1 MKPSP
6 AKYVFVYITFLL
18 IKTLNVLTATKIPC
32 NNCIAI
38 TNCRISLQ
46 NNSKADASQKYDAR
60 HCLLS
65 FQIGRHVPYHNSN
78 LIFTSFVIDFISLL
92 PVLFCDVIPKKASN
106 ISFYSNSQITLR
118 LHIITIFHHRL
129 MRCCGLVSSSFLN
142 YTYGSSSF
150 IGKVACRSSC
160 TRSILVSSHLKVLLS
175 TGSTQSGT

>member
-1 MKPSP
+1 MIASQ
-6 AKYVFVYITFLL
+6 LQ
-18 IKTLNVLTATKIPC
+18 
-32 NNCIAI
+32 IAI
-38 TNCRISLQ
+38 FLCSK

-65 FQIGRHVPYHNSN
+65 FQIYRHVPYRNSN
-78 LIFTSFVIDFISLL
+78 HILRRYWFYFT
-92 PVLFCDVIPKKASN
+92 PVLSHDVIPKKEAKKASN
-106 ISFYSNSQITLR
+106 ISTLKSHYVL
-118 LHIITIFHHRL
+118 LHIITIFIIESL

-175 TGSTQSGT
+175 TGSTQSGTNVVLVLQF